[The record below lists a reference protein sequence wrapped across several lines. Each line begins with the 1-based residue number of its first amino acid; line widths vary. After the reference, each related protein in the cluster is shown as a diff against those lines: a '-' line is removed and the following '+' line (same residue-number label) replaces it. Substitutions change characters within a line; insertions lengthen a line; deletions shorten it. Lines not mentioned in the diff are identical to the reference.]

1 MIVEI
6 DRGEFDM
13 TTEEIKKDILQ
24 CATNLMAHIRVM
36 LAYLDTYKALCD
48 SHKEYHNTMCQAPL
62 FFNIIEKSLISA
74 LMIDLCKLFEENK
87 DVFSVKKLYNICEQ
101 NQRYFS
107 KYREE
112 DGKETAVPS
121 NLTNSLKLAKEE
133 FERNKEVISNLKS
146 QRDTLWA
153 HHDKRWFLDPNK
165 IENNHPIMWQD
176 IEALLHFASD
186 FTNCVILN
194 FSSGIEF
201 PFFNSKTACFDDV
214 QKMLS
219 LMERG
224 INETK

>member
-1 MIVEI
+1 MDYNAAGYENEDQKLAMLTRILPFVEK
-6 DRGEFDM
+6 R
-13 TTEEIKKDILQ
+13 L
-24 CATNLMAHIRVM
+24 NLIE
-36 LAYLDTYKALCD
+36 LAPKGTG
-48 SHKEYHNTMCQAPL
+48 
-62 FFNIIEKSLISA
+62 KSY
-74 LMIDLCKLFEENK
+74 
-87 DVFSVKKLYNICEQ
+87 VFGHVSKYGLLTDGGKVTRAYNICEQ

-121 NLTNSLKLAKEE
+121 TLTNSLKLAKEE